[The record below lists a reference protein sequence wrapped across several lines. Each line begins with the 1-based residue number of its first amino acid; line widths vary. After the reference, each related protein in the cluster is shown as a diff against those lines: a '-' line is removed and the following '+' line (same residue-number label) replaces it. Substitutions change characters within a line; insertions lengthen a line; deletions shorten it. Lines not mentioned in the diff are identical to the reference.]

1 MSKKE
6 KLKTFECIE
15 HGEKF
20 LIDAK
25 DINEAQ
31 EVAQMYGGSVIRE
44 VKSSQLGNNQR
55 LNVDYEVL

>member
-1 MSKKE
+1 M
-6 KLKTFECIE
+6 KTYECIE

-31 EVAQMYGGSVIRE
+31 EVAAMYGGSVIKE
-44 VKSSQLGNNQR
+44 IKWKEKNS
-55 LNVDYEVL
+55 

>member
-25 DINEAQ
+25 DINEAK

-44 VKSSQLGNNQR
+44 IKSS
-55 LNVDYEVL
+55 

>member
-1 MSKKE
+1 MSKE

-25 DINEAQ
+25 DINEARDIA
-31 EVAQMYGGSVIRE
+31 VMYGGSVIRE
-44 VKSSQLGNNQR
+44 IKK
-55 LNVDYEVL
+55 

>member
-20 LIDAK
+20 LINAK
-25 DINEAQ
+25 DINEAKMF
-31 EVAQMYGGSVIRE
+31 AQMYGGSVIRE
-44 VKSSQLGNNQR
+44 INQ
-55 LNVDYEVL
+55 NKDESN

>member
-1 MSKKE
+1 MSKE

-15 HGEKF
+15 HGEIF

-44 VKSSQLGNNQR
+44 VKSS
-55 LNVDYEVL
+55 

>member
-1 MSKKE
+1 MSKRE
-6 KLKTFECIE
+6 KLKIFECIE

-31 EVAQMYGGSVIRE
+31 EVAQMYGGSVIKE
-44 VKSSQLGNNQR
+44 IKSS
-55 LNVDYEVL
+55 